1 MNTTA
6 CPHCLEEEMAWASSL
21 MGGCEPFV
29 PGSGR
34 RRKEMPGGVTVLQRA
49 PRPEKELSS
58 QVDKMACRP
67 VFLAAWHCSPAKCRV
82 D

>member
-1 MNTTA
+1 
-6 CPHCLEEEMAWASSL
+6 
-21 MGGCEPFV
+21 
-29 PGSGR
+29 
-34 RRKEMPGGVTVLQRA
+34 MPGGVTVLQRA